1 MMGLGGFHR
10 VGYPDILN
18 KIEEDYRLLLFLIY
32 PTSSGCFTLPASRR
46 RHGIGDS
53 GASVSS
59 KLWLNRNLASLLAPG
74 KVTLGSFGSNIL
86 SSAWGSSLPQS
97 PETLKAF
104 TTQRFCRRYLAMGG
118 DAIECFSDGNT
129 TTEPISQRTYQVVL
143 AATPDMGIGKDG
155 KLPWRLPGD
164 LKFFKEITATT
175 SDPSKKNAV
184 MMGRKTWE
192 SIPPQFRPLP
202 GRLNVVLTRS
212 ASSDVAAA
220 ENVISCGSML
230 SALKL
235 LAEPPYSLSVEKVF
249 LIGGGQILRE
259 ALNAVECDAIHIT
272 EIKTSVE
279 CDTFIPPIDMSVY
292 QPWYSSSPVE
302 ENGIQYCFATYVR
315 LRTSTSG
322 PVNSGHELSCNGST
336 SRSKRFK
343 LSDFTYLPK
352 FIFEKHEE
360 FQYLRLVQD
369 IISNGNS
376 KDDRTGTGTLS
387 KFGCQMRF
395 NLRKSFP
402 VLTTKRVFWRG
413 VVEELLW
420 FISGSTNAKILQEK
434 GIHIWDGN
442 ASREFLD
449 SIGLTDREEGDL
461 GPIYGFQW
469 RHFGARYTNMHADYT
484 GQGFDQLLDV
494 IDKIKNKPD
503 DRRIILSAWNPSDLK
518 LMALPP
524 CHMFAQFYV
533 AKGELS
539 CQMYQRSADM
549 GLGVPFNIASYA
561 LLTCMIAHVCGLIP
575 GEFVH
580 VIGDAHVYK
589 THISPLQEQ
598 LKKLP
603 RPFPILKINPE
614 KKDMD
619 SFVATDF
626 ELRNYEPHQKLEM
639 KMAV

>member
-1 MMGLGGFHR
+1 MLPGDGAALATPARQCR
-10 VGYPDILN
+10 VMVGVGVEKLPDW
-18 KIEEDYRLLLFLIY
+18 KEFVAF
-32 PTSSGCFTLPASRR
+32 CF
-46 RHGIGDS
+46 
-53 GASVSS
+53 
-59 KLWLNRNLASLLAPG
+59 
-74 KVTLGSFGSNIL
+74 KVTLGSFTSNIL

-97 PETLKAF
+97 PETSKAS
-104 TTQRFCRRYLAMGG
+104 TTQRFCRRYLVMGG
-118 DAIECFSDGNT
+118 DAIECFSDVKT
-129 TTEPISQRTYQVVL
+129 STEPITQKTYQVVV

-175 SDPSKKNAV
+175 SDPNKKNAV
-184 MMGRKTWE
+184 MMGRRTWE

-220 ENVISCGSML
+220 ENVISCGSMS

-352 FIFEKHEE
+352 FVFEKHEE

-402 VLTTKRVFWRG
+402 LLTTKRVFWRG
-413 VVEELLW
+413 VVEELC
-420 FISGSTNAKILQEK
+420 GSSVVPQML
-434 GIHIWDGN
+434 
-442 ASREFLD
+442 

-533 AKGELS
+533 ANGELS

-575 GEFVH
+575 SEFVH

-614 KKDMD
+614 KRDID
-619 SFVATDF
+619 SFVAADF